1 MSTRKCAWLALAP
14 VLALTWAAAASA
26 EPKARLGTYDKA
38 GEQFFALSLSP
49 GMAADAAQTN
59 EVVILFDTSA
69 SQAGKFRD
77 DSLAALDALLRSLA
91 PTDRVK
97 LMAVDVK
104 AVPMTAGL
112 VAPASPEMA
121 AGMAKLRARAPLGA
135 TDLELALRSAASSFS
150 ESGAARTAIYL
161 GDGMS
166 KARFLNETSLGQL
179 VGDLRS
185 GQVSV
190 SSLVIGRERNAHL
203 MATLANHTGGMVR
216 VDSDAADASVA
227 AGQSLAASVHGTVI
241 WPSELT
247 LPASVSA
254 SYPNL
259 APPLR
264 TDRDSVLI
272 GTLASAEAGTV
283 KLAGTMNGKP
293 VELSF
298 DATPEKSNED
308 FAFLPQLVSLASR
321 DGGISLPTVGSDGLR
336 EAALLTQS
344 SADQLARLGHE
355 ALAAGNFAGAEKV
368 ADAALARD
376 PSNPTALAIKAAA
389 SKRSV
394 ASAAAAAPPPA
405 ASSEPDLRL
414 TSGDS
419 DVPSGSLLEEVLA
432 EGPGF
437 LGTVETDDAV
447 LAGKITAEVERGL
460 SEANK
465 IMGENPEVAQNDLKI
480 LLEQVE
486 RAPALNAEVRAQLRE
501 QIENAIREAGRR
513 AIEVADFR
521 AREEERIAAGIEM
534 QRLTDELLADQLKL
548 KQIMDRFDALM
559 DEGRYDIADD
569 EIAPEVERI
578 APDTIIRESVTTG
591 GRMQRHYRELMALWE
606 MREKMFVR
614 TMYQVEHSHIPF
626 PDEPPIIYLPA
637 DQWEDLTIRRAKYK
651 AVDLG
656 KQGSSEERIFKE
668 LNNKATME
676 FIETP
681 LKDAIQIL
689 KDTHGIPIELDVKK
703 LEEAGVNID
712 TPVTKNLSGITLRSA
727 LRLLLN
733 DLELTYVVR
742 DEVLLITTP
751 EEAESQLITKV
762 YPVGD
767 LVVPIGINSNMFGLG
782 GVGGLNGAG
791 GGGGGFGGGF
801 GGGGMMGGGGGGF
814 GGGGFGGGGG
824 GGFFAVE
831 DDLSLGTKKPAAEPA
846 KTAKPAPAA
855 EEPQVRR
862 PAAKTKKAARITVQP
877 AEGESMGAAWDRF
890 FAEQKER
897 LLALPEPVPATAEM
911 MASVRETV
919 RQMMYE
925 KKYSEIPELVQAAL
939 RQGLVEPWMY
949 EAMALAMRADG
960 KNDEDLERA
969 LLSAVDLAAGEDN
982 LLVIASYM
990 DNAGLHARALS
1001 LYRQFG
1007 DANPARPEPFIQGLA
1022 IAQRLNDV
1030 EALQWACVG
1039 VLRHAWTGEHKA
1051 IGENAYRVGL
1061 ATYEKL
1067 LADGRKEEALAFD
1080 AAVRKARQRDC
1091 VVVVT
1096 WTGDADIDLAV
1107 EEPAGS
1113 VVSQRQPRS
1122 TSGGVHLGDV
1132 SASDRGSGVKGLAEA
1147 YVCPE
1152 GFTGEYRVM
1161 LKNVWGRPTSGKVTI
1176 DIYSNFGTDR
1186 EQVIHK
1192 QVALAEKNA
1201 VIAFDLKDGRRKEA
1215 LPEDQVANIAKIQN
1229 AANRAVLAQQMA
1241 QFDDSQAARDFA
1253 LALAMAERN
1262 GMGLPWRRGAV
1273 GYRPIITALPEGANF
1288 NSNAVIS
1295 ADRRYVRVAPSPTFS
1310 QVTEVSTFNF
1320 VTGNSTTQQQGQ
1332 GGGGFGGGFGGGGG
1346 FF

>member
-1 MSTRKCAWLALAP
+1 
-14 VLALTWAAAASA
+14 LTWAAVASA
-26 EPKARLGTYDKA
+26 EPRARLGTYDKA
-38 GEQFFALSLSP
+38 GEEFFALSLSP

-77 DSLAALDALLRSLA
+77 DALASLDALLRSLA

-104 AVPMTAGL
+104 AAPMTAGF
-112 VAPASPEMA
+112 VAPSSPEMA
-121 AGMAKLRARAPLGA
+121 AGLAKLRARAPLGA
-135 TDLELALRSAASSFS
+135 TDLELALRSAGASFS
-150 ESGAARTAIYL
+150 DSEAARTAIYV

-166 KARFLNETSLGQL
+166 KARILNETTLGQL
-179 VGDLRS
+179 VGDLRA

-216 VDSDAADASVA
+216 IDSDAADAPAS
-227 AGQSLAASVHGTVI
+227 AGQSLAAAVHGSVI

-247 LPASVSA
+247 LPASVST

-259 APPLR
+259 VPPLR

-272 GTLASAEAGTV
+272 GTLSSVEAGTARV
-283 KLAGTMNGKP
+283 AGTMNGKP
-293 VELSF
+293 VELDF
-298 DATPEKSNED
+298 NVTPEKSSDD

-321 DGGISLPTVGSDGLR
+321 DNGISLPTVGSEGLR

-368 ADAALARD
+368 AEAALARD
-376 PSNPTALAIKAAA
+376 PSNPTALAIKSAA
-389 SKRSV
+389 SKR
-394 ASAAAAAPPPA
+394 APAGAAAAPPA
-405 ASSEPDLRL
+405 AAGSEPDLRL
-414 TSGDS
+414 NSGAA

-437 LGTVETDDAV
+437 LGTVESDDAV

-465 IMGENPEVAQNDLKI
+465 LMAENPEVAQNDLKV
-480 LLEQVE
+480 LLESVE
-486 RAPALNAEVRAQLRE
+486 RAPALNAEVRAQLRQ

-521 AREEERIAAGIEM
+521 ARQEEKEAQGKEL
-534 QRLTDELLADQLKL
+534 QRLTDALLADQLRL

-591 GRMQRHYRELMALWE
+591 GRLQRNYREIMALWE

-626 PDEPPIIYLPA
+626 PDEPPIVYLPA

-656 KQGSSEERIFKE
+656 KQGGSEERIFNE
-668 LNNKATME
+668 LNTKAVME

-681 LKDAIQIL
+681 LKDAITIL

-712 TPVTKNLSGITLRSA
+712 TPVTKNLNGITLRSA

-767 LVVPIGINSNMFGLG
+767 LVVPIGINTNMFGLG
-782 GVGGLNGAG
+782 GVGGMNGMG

-801 GGGGMMGGGGGGF
+801 GGGGMGGGGGF
-814 GGGGFGGGGG
+814 GGGGGMMGGGG

-846 KTAKPAPAA
+846 KTTQPAAAA

-862 PAAKTKKAARITVQP
+862 PAATVKSKKAARIAVQP
-877 AEGESMGAAWDRF
+877 AEGESLGAAWDRYF
-890 FAEQKER
+890 SEQKER
-897 LLALPEPVPATAEM
+897 LLALPEPVPATAEL
-911 MASVRETV
+911 MANVRETV

-925 KKYSEIPELVQAAL
+925 KKFAEIPELVQAAL

-960 KNDEDLERA
+960 RKDDDLERA
-969 LLSAVDLAAGEDN
+969 LLSAVDLAASEDN

-1007 DANPARPEPFIQGLA
+1007 DANPARPEPFIQGLV
-1022 IAQRLNDV
+1022 IAQRLNDI
-1030 EALQWACVG
+1030 EAIQWACVG
-1039 VLRHAWTGEHKA
+1039 VLRHAWTGEYKA

-1061 ATYEKL
+1061 ATYERL
-1067 LADGRKEEALAFD
+1067 LADGRKDEAQAFD

-1091 VVVVT
+1091 VVLVT
-1096 WTGDADIDLAV
+1096 WTGEADIDLAV

-1152 GFTGEYRVM
+1152 GFSGEYRVM
-1161 LKNVWGRPTSGKVTI
+1161 LKNIWGRPTSGKVTI
-1176 DIYSNFGTDR
+1176 DIFSNYGTDR
-1186 EQVIHK
+1186 EEVIHK
-1192 QVALAEKNA
+1192 QIPLGEKNA
-1201 VIAFDLKDGRRKEA
+1201 VVEFDLKEGRRKEA

-1229 AANRAVLAQQMA
+1229 AANRAILAQQMA
-1241 QFDDSQAARDFA
+1241 QIDESQVARDFA

-1262 GMGLPWRRGAV
+1262 GLGPFWRRGAV
-1273 GYRPIITALPEGANF
+1273 GYRPVITALPEGANF

-1332 GGGGFGGGFGGGGG
+1332 GQGGFGGGFGGGGG